1 MIASY
6 EWCAGP
12 IAGDGNNDAATSC
25 HRLAAAVASRRQG
38 VRDIVMVPEPV
49 LGLQE
54 VTMSDDRSDGPV
66 ERYLAA
72 IEGAAMAGCDAL
84 SPDVTLDATVP
95 HWRFG
100 VRGDAAV
107 RAELARWYADA
118 GSFEELKR
126 TPLPTGEL
134 VEFTLRWEQEGVPY
148 AVHQAHIVEVT
159 DGRIT
164 RDQVWCGGPWSATLL
179 AEMAEAA
186 DVTA

>member
-1 MIASY
+1 LDY
-6 EWCAGP
+6 K
-12 IAGDGNNDAATSC
+12 
-25 HRLAAAVASRRQG
+25 
-38 VRDIVMVPEPV
+38 
-49 LGLQE
+49 E
-54 VTMSDDRSDGPV
+54 VTMLDDRSDGPV

-84 SPDVTLDATVP
+84 SPEVTLDATVP
-95 HWRFG
+95 HWRFS

-107 RAELARWYADA
+107 RTELSRWYADA
-118 GSFEELKR
+118 GSFEELRR
-126 TPLPTGEL
+126 TPMPAGEL

-148 AVHQAHIVEVT
+148 ALHQVHIVEVT

-164 RDQVWCGGPWSATLL
+164 RDQVWCGGRWSATLL